1 MNRVQTQVEELT
13 ENRVRM
19 TVQVP
24 SHDVHH
30 AVEHAADD
38 LAQSVKVPGFRKGKV
53 PRQVLLQRV
62 GRERLMNE
70 AVESHIGSWFWNAAA
85 RTRVRP
91 VEQPQ
96 YEFELPESADE
107 DWEFTATVA
116 VQAKPELP
124 DWTELEVGVAEVEV
138 PEDLVQAELDALRST
153 VAELVPVAGRP
164 VGPQDT
170 VVVDLVAEDETRRDY
185 VVELGRGA
193 VVEEIER
200 GLVGLNAGETKEIS
214 FELDDESTQSLS
226 VTVKE
231 IKEKVLPPLDDDLA
245 RSASEFETFAELRAD
260 IESRLR
266 EQIEEEVETRF
277 RADTADALVAAS
289 KVEAAGPLVESRTRE
304 LLRGVARQVEA
315 RGVQL
320 ETFLAMT
327 GQEPEELVARLRDEA
342 QQSVARELVLEAVA
356 EQLALDVPD
365 SEVEELVREQAEAMG
380 DDPEEMLVA
389 LRESGRFESLRE
401 DLRLRQALDRVA
413 ADVKRIP
420 LAQAEARD
428 AIWTPDKEN
437 APTDTKLWT
446 PDQPPPDQL
455 QSPEGA
461 RS

>member
-1 MNRVQTQVEELT
+1 MDCVQTQVEELP
-13 ENRVRM
+13 ENRVRL

-38 LAQSVKVPGFRKGKV
+38 LAQSVKIPGFRKGKV

-62 GRERLMNE
+62 GRERLMTE
-70 AVESHIGSWFWNAAA
+70 AVESHIGGWFWNAAA

-96 YEFELPESADE
+96 YDFQLPESADN

-124 DWTELEVGVAEVEV
+124 DWKELEVGIADVEV
-138 PEDLVQAELDALRST
+138 PGELVQHELDALRST
-153 VAELVPVAGRP
+153 IAELVPVEGRP
-164 VGPQDT
+164 VGPDDT

-193 VVEEIER
+193 VVEEIEQA
-200 GLVGLNAGETKEIS
+200 LVGMSAGETKEIS
-214 FELDDESTQSLS
+214 FELADGSTQSLAA
-226 VTVKE
+226 TVKE

-260 IESRLR
+260 VESRLR

-277 RADTADALVAAS
+277 RADAADALVAAS
-289 KVEAAGPLVESRTRE
+289 KVDAAGPLVESRTRE
-304 LLRGVARQVEA
+304 LLRGFARQVEG

-327 GQEPEELVARLRDEA
+327 GQQPEELVAQLRAEA
-342 QQSVARELVLEAVA
+342 QRSVARELVLDAVA
-356 EQLALDVPD
+356 EQLELDVPD
-365 SEVEELVREQAEAMG
+365 AEVEELVREQAEALG
-380 DDPEEMLVA
+380 DDSDEMLVA

-413 ADVKRIP
+413 SEAKRIP

-437 APTDTKLWT
+437 PPTETKLWT
-446 PDQPPPDQL
+446 PDQP
-455 QSPEGA
+455 QSTEGA